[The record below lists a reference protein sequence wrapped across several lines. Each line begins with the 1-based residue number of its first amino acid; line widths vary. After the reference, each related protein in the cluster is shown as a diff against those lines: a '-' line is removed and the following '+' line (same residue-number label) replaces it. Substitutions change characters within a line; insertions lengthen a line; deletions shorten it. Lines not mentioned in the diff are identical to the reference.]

1 MFMFAA
7 IVIMTGLIGFWGLVV
22 GVPVFVILYT
32 VLHSEVDKRLKQKGL
47 SANQADYYDTEA
59 GQALYR
65 EREYKRMRR
74 ARTVKKEET
83 FGNTEDF
90 ILAKDEALDS
100 DLSEDTEEFIVVEN
114 EAADCEAADPSEDD
128 HVTEEVVSE

>member
-1 MFMFAA
+1 
-7 IVIMTGLIGFWGLVV
+7 
-22 GVPVFVILYT
+22 
-32 VLHSEVDKRLKQKGL
+32 
-47 SANQADYYDTEA
+47 
-59 GQALYR
+59 
-65 EREYKRMRR
+65 MRR

-114 EAADCEAADPSEDD
+114 EAADSEAADPSEDD